1 MLLPD
6 PTEPGPSNLDANED
20 RLLKSDG
27 EFESSQR
34 SPDRKRRQREGKTI
48 IPNKRPRHDGRSAS
62 ALEKKIQSS
71 ESSIQK
77 LKVHAEKKTC
87 PKDLRYKVRVNIAP
101 DQDFKN
107 DINRIRR
114 DAEQK
119 LIGALTRYHYRRAES
134 NKIKLKKE
142 QQRLN
147 ISRGKKTNNPDLI
160 KNRPGKERDNR
171 TDNVISLTAELTNK
185 MKEVEELMRSLKNKE
200 SESYPCVFTDSLAK
214 GRDLEKR
221 KIRNNRNHT
230 RRSNRRREKRIY
242 HDKINQKCIKNLS
255 NCEMTTDQINL
266 LSKGLK
272 FIPTPTVK
280 ENTVRQQL
288 LLDFKQFA
296 RRMRLRYIFHNR
308 DKEQHPF
315 HVKSDWEPPVQ
326 PSVALETYLEE
337 VKGQLAEIVLFK
349 PRNNLPFEERKAIKD
364 LRSNSD
370 IVIKKADKGTTTV
383 IMNTKDKI
391 QEGQVLLDD
400 KNNYTPLT
408 TPMVKETARKTRVII
423 DDLHQGNHI
432 DTMTKKWLLKT
443 PNPPRIPVFYTLTK
457 IHKPTLPGRPIISGC
472 DGPTERISSFLD
484 HILQPIAQAQKSYLK
499 DTTQFINFIE
509 KRTVPKKAI
518 LVSMDVS
525 SLYTN
530 IPQEEGIN
538 TVCEAYESFYKNDTP
553 IPTHSLA
560 GLLRLILQENSF
572 QFREENYLQTHGTA
586 MGTKVAVSFANIFM
600 SAVETEII
608 NKSKIKPLEWKRYI
622 DDVFSLW
629 DTQREE
635 IDKFI
640 LEANRHHP
648 TIKFTAEISDK
659 ETNFLD
665 TTIYKGERFHKD
677 SILDIST
684 HFKPTEKFQ
693 YTHYTSCHAPGVKK
707 GFIKGEALRLLR
719 TNSSE
724 TKFEENICNFKS
736 NLRVRGYPDYL
747 VNKVLAEVKFKNR
760 KSALEQK
767 PQRMQSGLM
776 PFVTQYNPSVP
787 NLKTILMS
795 KWHLI
800 ENQPLLREIYREPPF
815 ISYRK
820 GKSLKDILVRAK
832 L

>member
-1 MLLPD
+1 
-6 PTEPGPSNLDANED
+6 
-20 RLLKSDG
+20 
-27 EFESSQR
+27 
-34 SPDRKRRQREGKTI
+34 
-48 IPNKRPRHDGRSAS
+48 
-62 ALEKKIQSS
+62 
-71 ESSIQK
+71 
-77 LKVHAEKKTC
+77 
-87 PKDLRYKVRVNIAP
+87 
-101 DQDFKN
+101 
-107 DINRIRR
+107 
-114 DAEQK
+114 
-119 LIGALTRYHYRRAES
+119 
-134 NKIKLKKE
+134 
-142 QQRLN
+142 
-147 ISRGKKTNNPDLI
+147 
-160 KNRPGKERDNR
+160 
-171 TDNVISLTAELTNK
+171 
-185 MKEVEELMRSLKNKE
+185 
-200 SESYPCVFTDSLAK
+200 
-214 GRDLEKR
+214 
-221 KIRNNRNHT
+221 
-230 RRSNRRREKRIY
+230 
-242 HDKINQKCIKNLS
+242 
-255 NCEMTTDQINL
+255 MTTDQINL

-280 ENTVRQQL
+280 ENAVRKEL

-337 VKGQLAEIVLFK
+337 VKGQLAEIALFK
-349 PRNNLPFEERKAIKD
+349 ARNNLPSEERKAIKD

-391 QEGQVLLDD
+391 QEGQVLLND

-408 TPMVKETARKTRVII
+408 TPMAKETARKTRVII
-423 DDLHQGNHI
+423 NDLHQGNHI
-432 DTMTKKWLLKT
+432 DTMTKKWLLQT
-443 PNPPRIPVFYTLTK
+443 PDPPRIPVFYTLTK

-509 KRTVPKKAI
+509 KRTVPKNAI
-518 LVSMDVS
+518 LVSMDVN

-530 IPQEEGIN
+530 IPQEEGIY
-538 TVCEAYESFYKNDTP
+538 TVCKAYESFYKNDTP

-572 QFREENYLQTHGTA
+572 QFKEKNYLQTHGTA

-600 SAVETEII
+600 SAVEREII

-629 DTQREE
+629 DTSREE
-635 IDKFI
+635 IDQFI
-640 LEANRHHP
+640 SEANRHHP

-659 ETNFLD
+659 ETHFLD
-665 TTIYKGERFHKD
+665 TTIFKGERFHKD

-724 TKFEENICNFKS
+724 TRFEESICNFKS

-747 VNKVLAEVKFKNR
+747 VNKVLAEVKFTNR
-760 KSALEQK
+760 RSALEQK
-767 PQRMQSGLM
+767 PQRVQSGLM

-787 NLKTILMS
+787 NLKKILMS

-820 GKSLKDILVRAK
+820 GKSLKNILVRAK